1 MGIRFAC
8 HHCGKPLNIKHELA
22 GKRGVCPTCSGK
34 FRIPLADAESSLPVE
49 VKPEPGSTEH
59 GSTEHGSTEHGST
72 EHGSTETTASVNRAE
87 SSSAEPSST
96 KSVNPSEHIGAT
108 TVGTDPSN
116 SEKIPSGIE
125 TAQVPVE
132 KSATVVGNQVLA
144 PAPKKVAEV
153 LGAFDSTASWY
164 VRPPSGGQ
172 YGPAN
177 TVIFGQWIEEGRVA
191 SNSLVWRDGWQQWR
205 SATEAFPEL
214 AGQLPGGSQDQ
225 QASDTARERLDQQ
238 RMATETL
245 ADRSGQTSS
254 LVKGENHFGEQTRN
268 RSTRRAVMLLG
279 LVVITVA
286 LVGALI
292 YVIWSM
298 QAG

>member
-8 HHCGKPLNIKHELA
+8 HHCGKPLNIKNELA

-49 VKPEPGSTEH
+49 VKPEPLRTEPGSAEPENAARGSTD
-59 GSTEHGSTEHGST
+59 
-72 EHGSTETTASVNRAE
+72 TTSPVNNAEASSAKSVNRSEDTGAN
-87 SSSAEPSST
+87 T
-96 KSVNPSEHIGAT
+96 KGS
-108 TVGTDPSN
+108 DPSN

-132 KSATVVGNQVLA
+132 KSAKVVGNQVLA

-153 LGAFDSTASWY
+153 LGAFDATASWY

-177 TVIFGQWIEEGRVA
+177 TSIFGQWIEEGRVA

-225 QASDTARERLDQQ
+225 QVSETAREHLDQQ
-238 RMATETL
+238 RRVTETT
-245 ADRSGQTSS
+245 ADRSEQTNP
-254 LVKGENHFGEQTRN
+254 LVAGENHFGEQTRN